1 MEASGGPVQTLC
13 DASAGGGTWNR
24 DGVIVFADH
33 HALYRIPEAGGKP
46 AVVLKPDA
54 ASGEL
59 CYFPQFLPDGRHFI
73 FCAVEPDLQNGATR
87 VGSLDS
93 KEQKT
98 LLRGDSTALYAYPG
112 YLLYL
117 QEGIL
122 MARRF
127 DAGRLDFTAD
137 PVSIVEGVGS
147 NTLYPYSYF
156 SVSANGDLA
165 YQGRA
170 VSPEDQMIWFS
181 RSGERLGSVGD
192 PGVYR
197 NPAISPDG
205 DRVAVGYLDPKTS
218 KRDIW
223 VYDLKRGTGS
233 PLTFDQ
239 AGILD
244 PAWSPDG
251 SQIIFTSEHKG
262 VRGIYRMSSDGLGNA
277 KFTFG
282 DKVMVWNINDVSPDG
297 RYALYEDT
305 SPRTSLWALPLFGQ
319 PKPFAYVQ
327 GKFRTYDGRFSPNGQ
342 YVAYT
347 SDETGRPEI
356 FVQTFPDHLH
366 KWQVSTSGGTEPMW
380 RRDGDELFYL
390 KPDDTVMSVHVKTS
404 ASKFDA
410 GIPRPLFKTQL
421 VASGQRNH
429 YTVSPDGERFLMI
442 VPTGEA
448 RPEPITVVLNWPA
461 LLKKQ

>member
-1 MEASGGPVQTLC
+1 
-13 DASAGGGTWNR
+13 
-24 DGVIVFADH
+24 
-33 HALYRIPEAGGKP
+33 
-46 AVVLKPDA
+46 
-54 ASGEL
+54 
-59 CYFPQFLPDGRHFI
+59 
-73 FCAVEPDLQNGATR
+73 
-87 VGSLDS
+87 
-93 KEQKT
+93 
-98 LLRGDSTALYAYPG
+98 
-112 YLLYL
+112 
-117 QEGIL
+117 
-122 MARRF
+122 
-127 DAGRLDFTAD
+127 
-137 PVSIVEGVGS
+137 
-147 NTLYPYSYF
+147 
-156 SVSANGDLA
+156 
-165 YQGRA
+165 
-170 VSPEDQMIWFS
+170 
-181 RSGERLGSVGD
+181 
-192 PGVYR
+192 
-197 NPAISPDG
+197 
-205 DRVAVGYLDPKTS
+205 
-218 KRDIW
+218 
-223 VYDLKRGTGS
+223 
-233 PLTFDQ
+233 
-239 AGILD
+239 
-244 PAWSPDG
+244 
-251 SQIIFTSEHKG
+251 
-262 VRGIYRMSSDGLGNA
+262 MSSDGLGNA